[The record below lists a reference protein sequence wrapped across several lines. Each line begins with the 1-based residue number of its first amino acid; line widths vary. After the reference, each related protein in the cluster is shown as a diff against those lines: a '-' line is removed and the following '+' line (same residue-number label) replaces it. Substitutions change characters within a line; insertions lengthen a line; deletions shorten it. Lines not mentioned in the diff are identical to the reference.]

1 MPLIWIYMLLLLNVP
16 RLCLFMCIWMN
27 WWECFRL
34 HTYNLLTIA
43 LYIIRLVLQLQQQAD
58 VMACILLQSTTVN
71 RQVQIISHPHC
82 LSMSFI
88 YLTQTQS
95 RIYWNKIKAQT
106 VIAGHTWVCQ
116 KQRVKCVSRAFS
128 QIWFSYAEP
137 INNMTDWTW

>member
-1 MPLIWIYMLLLLNVP
+1 MPLIWIYTLLLLNVP
-16 RLCLFMCIWMN
+16 HLCLFMCIWMN
-27 WWECFRL
+27 WRECFRL
-34 HTYNLLTIA
+34 NTYNLLTIA
-43 LYIIRLVLQLQQQAD
+43 LILYDWCCNYNNKQMWWPV
-58 VMACILLQSTTVN
+58 ILLQSTAVN

-106 VIAGHTWVCQ
+106 VIAGHTWVYQ
-116 KQRVKCVSRAFS
+116 RQRVKCVFRAFL

>member
-1 MPLIWIYMLLLLNVP
+1 MFVYVHLDELMRVLQAKHIQFAHNSP
-16 RLCLFMCIWMN
+16 
-27 WWECFRL
+27 
-34 HTYNLLTIA
+34 
-43 LYIIRLVLQLQQQAD
+43 YIIRLVLQLQQQAD

-106 VIAGHTWVCQ
+106 VIAGHT
-116 KQRVKCVSRAFS
+116 
-128 QIWFSYAEP
+128 
-137 INNMTDWTW
+137 